1 MNFNLDIRSMN
12 FNLDIRSY
20 NFKEI
25 LQLFELS
32 DDKEISIEDMKK
44 AKIKVLSMHPDKIK
58 LSSHYF
64 IFFKKAYEIIVQ
76 YYQDQPEV
84 KIKHIMNDDKVVY
97 DIKDDIKHNKVVK
110 KQLEKMDK
118 EEFTNFFN
126 TMYEENMIDK
136 EQRKKQIDKSEWFK
150 QTDPHSSNI
159 NIESVRQTK
168 INEQICKFKEVKTR
182 NGNFGSKIYD
192 DDDDDDAYIYC
203 DPSSKLLFDDLRKV
217 HLNET
222 IINAEVMNI
231 SDYNPLYNDCDELRT
246 KRTLDNNKKQ
256 TNEELIHYN
265 RILNINSRKDIKLI
279 LKRHNDVIKNEEYK
293 SINKQIISRFLKI
306 TN

>member
-1 MNFNLDIRSMN
+1 MN

-20 NFKEI
+20 SFKEI
-25 LQLFELS
+25 LKLFELN
-32 DDKEISIEDMKK
+32 DDKEISIQDMKK
-44 AKIKVLSMHPDKIK
+44 AKIKVLSMHPDKLK
-58 LSSHYF
+58 LTSEYF
-64 IFFKKAYEIIVQ
+64 IFYKKAYEIIAQ
-76 YYQDQPEV
+76 YYQDQPSI
-84 KIKHIMNDDKVVY
+84 KIKQIINDEKIVY

-126 TMYEENMIDK
+126 SMYEENMIDK
-136 EQRKKQIDKSEWFK
+136 EQLEKQIDKSKWFK
-150 QTDPHSSNI
+150 QTQSHFSKTE

-168 INEQICKFKEVKTR
+168 INEQICKFKEIKTCE
-182 NGNFGSKIYD
+182 GNFGSKIY

-203 DPSSKLLFDDLRKV
+203 DPSSKLLYDDLRKV

-231 SDYNPLYNDCDELRT
+231 GDYNPLYNNCDELRT
-246 KRTLDNNKKQ
+246 KRTSDE
-256 TNEELIHYN
+256 NEEQTDEELLHYN
-265 RILNINSRKDIKLI
+265 RILNNNSRQNIKLVNN
-279 LKRHNDVIKNEEYK
+279 RQNDAIKNKEYK
-293 SINKQIISRFLKI
+293 SINKHIISRFLKI